1 MISKHAS
8 RLLLAGLAL
17 GVAFDV
23 LFNGPLPGI
32 SLLIFAAAL
41 LVTLGAALRWARAPI
56 EPANLWLPAGLL
68 FFAAM
73 GFVRANEFLIF
84 LNICAGLAL
93 IILMAVYGAQRSVM
107 HIGLLGL
114 CLAPLQAFFLAL
126 GYGGKAV
133 AQVARHDLRSAPIPA
148 RGQAAPILR
157 GLLLAGP
164 VVVVFAA
171 LLASADLVFADLIER
186 IFRLDLL
193 EALARWAGHGVVA
206 LTVGFL
212 LAGGLAYAARPRG
225 LDASDRLAAATLPR
239 SLRVGVIEAS
249 VVIHAVNALFFVFML
264 IQIPYLFGGQ
274 VNIVEGK
281 FTYAEYARRG
291 FGELV
296 FVALLVLGMTLL
308 LNAMTRRETA
318 HQATAFNLAASILL
332 ALTALLLASAFKRL
346 WLYEL
351 AYGFTRMRVYPHVFM
366 VWLAAL
372 LAWFGL
378 ALWIRPRQLAIG
390 ILIAG
395 LGFAATLNLLN
406 PDAFIVRQNLQRYAG
421 LTVSSAGASHRTPE
435 VDARYL
441 TQLSEDAVPELAAA
455 VAQTSGKTREALEAH
470 LADRLKAMED
480 DPAWRRWQA
489 FHVARYR
496 AYAVLSRR

>member
-17 GVAFDV
+17 GVVFDV

-73 GFVRANEFLIF
+73 GFVRASEFLIF

-93 IILMAVYGAQRSVM
+93 IILMAVYLAQRSVAQT
-107 HIGLLGL
+107 GLLGL

-133 AQVARHDLRSAPIPA
+133 AQVARHDLRSAPMPS

-157 GLLLAGP
+157 GLLLAAP
-164 VVVVFAA
+164 VVIVFAA

-186 IFRLDLL
+186 LFRLDFL

-239 SLRVGVIEAS
+239 FLGVIEAS

-296 FVALLVLGMTLL
+296 FVAVLVLALTLL
-308 LNAMTRRETA
+308 LNAITRRDTA
-318 HQATAFNLAASILL
+318 RQTTAFNLAATILL
-332 ALTALLLASAFKRL
+332 ALTAVLLASAFKRL

-378 ALWIRPRQLAIG
+378 ALWLKPRQLAIG

-395 LGFAATLNLLN
+395 LGFAATLDLLN
-406 PDAFIVRQNLQRYAG
+406 PDAFIVRQNLQRDTG
-421 LTVSSAGASHRTPE
+421 LTVNSTAASYRTPE

-441 TQLSEDAVPELAAA
+441 TQLSEDAVPELVAA
-455 VAQTSGKTREALEAH
+455 VAQTSGETREVLEAH
-470 LADRLKAMED
+470 LADRLKGMAD

-489 FHVARYR
+489 FHVARYQ
-496 AYAVLSRR
+496 AYAVLSGR